1 MSAEGTY
8 YNGEFPE
15 VGDVIECLPDNG
27 SFPKLKE
34 LEQYTVEEIDGSY
47 VFFEGDGWWPS
58 RFCLISRGSD
68 SGGNT
73 MQMID
78 GFPRRNRIDHNTP
91 IELKIRD
98 AMAAVESGDA
108 HPLMTDAGV
117 LLQQALNKVADYV
130 DLPKQPNAG

>member
-1 MSAEGTY
+1 
-8 YNGEFPE
+8 
-15 VGDVIECLPDNG
+15 
-27 SFPKLKE
+27 
-34 LEQYTVEEIDGSY
+34 
-47 VFFEGDGWWPS
+47 
-58 RFCLISRGSD
+58 
-68 SGGNT
+68 

-108 HPLMTDAGV
+108 HPLMTDAGI
-117 LLQQALNKVADYV
+117 LLQQALDKVADYV

>member
-34 LEQYTVEEIDGSY
+34 LEQYTVEEIDGGY